1 MKNYMESNQMK
12 GKKMISKIMLITNVL
27 IATGVWLTLILNEIA
42 RN

>member
-1 MKNYMESNQMK
+1 
-12 GKKMISKIMLITNVL
+12 MISKIMLITNIL

>member
-1 MKNYMESNQMK
+1 MK
-12 GKKMISKIMLITNVL
+12 GKKMITKIMLITNIL

>member
-1 MKNYMESNQMK
+1 MK

>member
-1 MKNYMESNQMK
+1 
-12 GKKMISKIMLITNVL
+12 MITKIMLITNVL

>member
-1 MKNYMESNQMK
+1 
-12 GKKMISKIMLITNVL
+12 MITKIMLITNIL